1 VFVAIGKDTAN
12 KKTVPHLIRDEW
24 ALCVLLKR
32 PTLSISAFCA
42 DLLFW
47 LGATMTSNKR
57 TREQSLASIGKFCSE
72 GVDFGT
78 GYTGRTRNHKEDRKA
93 KQLCRQVADTLDL
106 VLSGDCRDELL
117 QSLHVVSVV
126 PAPNSSRLL
135 VTVSA
140 DLPIEE
146 FDRRQV
152 LERLADQTGR
162 LRSEVAAS
170 INRKRVPSLVFHVVG
185 PLLESSL

>member
-1 VFVAIGKDTAN
+1 
-12 KKTVPHLIRDEW
+12 
-24 ALCVLLKR
+24 
-32 PTLSISAFCA
+32 
-42 DLLFW
+42 
-47 LGATMTSNKR
+47 MTSNKR
-57 TREQSLASIGKFCSE
+57 MRERTVASIGEFCAE
-72 GVDFGT
+72 DVEFTT
-78 GYTGRTRNHKEDRKA
+78 GHTGRTRNHKEDRKA

-140 DLPIEE
+140 DLPAVE
-146 FDRRQV
+146 FDLRKI

-170 INRKRVPSLVFHVVG
+170 INRKRVPALVFHVVG
-185 PLLESSL
+185 PLSSTP